1 MEKNIAC
8 SQVES
13 NARIHMD
20 SSYTLLF
27 VVEIH
32 QFLGGPNF
40 NLLSSHDIHCL
51 SKLRWRCTIGG
62 AKPQSGWHSLPIS
75 ASVHPNEKAP
85 TVWEHFFVWMCF
97 GWGIDWEISQE
108 IFFWGMIWMFP
119 KIGVPQNGWFIME
132 NPIKVDDLGVPLFLE
147 TAIWISKNQEIFPTN
162 PDRATGHRIAWP
174 GKVLSE
180 PRLNGLSLTLE
191 GEVRGSCWCVHWVL
205 VLCMYGSL
213 TGDIFAI
220 SISYIGYAL

>member
-1 MEKNIAC
+1 ME
-8 SQVES
+8 Q
-13 NARIHMD
+13 
-20 SSYTLLF
+20 TLLAPKWNQMQGF
-27 VVEIH
+27 IWIH
-32 QFLGGPNF
+32 HIPFFCGGDWPILGGPNF

-51 SKLRWRCTIGG
+51 SKLRWRCTIGR
-62 AKPQSGWHSLPIS
+62 AQPQSWWHSLP
-75 ASVHPNEKAP
+75 SVHQCIQISK
-85 TVWEHFFVWMCF
+85 WESSYSLGTFFCLDVFWLRNWLRDLSRDFSF
-97 GWGIDWEISQE
+97 G
-108 IFFWGMIWMFP
+108 IWMLP

-147 TAIWISKNQEIFPTN
+147 TPIWISKNQEIFPTN